1 MQSDDTDQPYRRIFE
16 AVHDG
21 LILIEIET
29 GLVIE
34 ANPAAAAMHG
44 YPREA
49 FLGLPLSSLAES
61 DSYAKYDEWVE
72 MIQAGRAFQATAT
85 HLRQDGTPFTV
96 EMTGTGCTYKGRACV
111 LGVVRDAGVRGQTE
125 ARFSQ
130 QTAAGDA
137 GLATFVKEVQSAAA
151 LKERKRLA
159 RNLHDAVNQSLFS
172 ASLIAEV
179 LPRLWERHPEQI
191 LESLEDLRRL
201 TRGALA
207 EMRGLLVELQP
218 LALIDSEL
226 EDLVRILGDAFT
238 GRTNIPVIVSVTGP
252 ISLPTEVQ
260 AAFYKVCKEA
270 LNNIDKHARAG
281 RVEIDLHALEGDV
294 ELRVR
299 DDGRGFD
306 PEQIPP
312 GHYGLN
318 IMRER
323 AVAAGAEL
331 SITSQPG
338 EGTAITIRWRKTLEQ
353 TLP

>member
-29 GLVIE
+29 RRVIE
-34 ANPAAAAMHG
+34 ANPAAVAMHG

-49 FLGLPLSSLAES
+49 FLGLPLSRLIDP
-61 DSYAKYDEWVE
+61 DSYAKFGGWVE

-96 EMTGTGCTYKGRACV
+96 EMTGTGCTYQRQPC
-111 LGVVRDAGVRGQTE
+111 LLSVVRGAGVRGQT
-125 ARFSQ
+125 AALFSQ
-130 QTAAGDA
+130 HTVAGDA

-191 LESLEDLRRL
+191 QESLEDLRRL

-238 GRTNIPVIVSVTGP
+238 GRTNIPVIVSVTGS
-252 ISLPTEVQ
+252 ISLPAEVQ

-270 LNNIDKHARAG
+270 LNNIDKHAWAG
-281 RVEIDLHALEGDV
+281 RVEIDLHAREGNV

-312 GHYGLN
+312 DHYGLG

-323 AVAAGAEL
+323 AAAVAAEL
-331 SITSQPG
+331 TITSRPG
-338 EGTAITIRWRKTLEQ
+338 GGTEIAIRWRNTPEQ